1 MSGNDPKSG
10 PKRDP
15 TQDSIDEVGE
25 ETFPASDAPP
35 FSGAHAG
42 GPGEHGLRLL
52 IDLPPDSP
60 DVGYFRR
67 ALVRFDGHVAVTFAD
82 AAGDAFARALPE
94 ADVVVA
100 QDLSDDQLA
109 QAGRLR
115 WLSSVAAGLDEI
127 VTPALLARGV
137 AITSASGVHG
147 PNIAEH
153 VLAMILMFTR
163 GMPRLLRAQL
173 ARRWE
178 RDLKSRSDGPGELT
192 GKTLLII
199 GLGRIGEAIATR
211 ARPFGVRIIAVK
223 HDTSSRHDAGVA
235 VDELLPMDALD
246 EALGRA
252 DHVCVAVP
260 LTRDTRHLMNARRL
274 ARLRAGAFI
283 YNVSRG
289 AVIDEAALVEALRA
303 GKLAGAGLDVFEEE
317 PLPVTS
323 PLWDL
328 ENVIVTPHVSGA
340 TPLYYQRTAAIFA
353 DNLERFLS
361 GRPLA
366 NRFDPARGY

>member
-1 MSGNDPKSG
+1 MPSKDPVDQTVEQS
-10 PKRDP
+10 
-15 TQDSIDEVGE
+15 
-25 ETFPASDAPP
+25 FPASDPP
-35 FSGAHAG
+35 AFTTTRAG
-42 GPGEHGLRLL
+42 LPADHIFNVL
-52 IDLPPDSP
+52 IDVPPDSP
-60 DVGYFRR
+60 DAAYFRS
-67 ALVRFDGHVAVTFAD
+67 ALARFDGRIMVTCAASELAAD
-82 AAGDAFARALPE
+82 GADFARALPA

-100 QDLSDDQLA
+100 AALSDDELA
-109 QAGRLR
+109 RAARVR

-137 AITSASGVHG
+137 AVTNASGVHG

-192 GKTLLII
+192 GKTLLIV

-211 ARPFGVRIIAVK
+211 ARPFGVRILAVK
-223 HDTSSRHDAGVA
+223 QDASSRHDARVA

-252 DHVCVAVP
+252 DHVCIAVP
-260 LTRDTRHLMNARRL
+260 LTRDTRHLMNAARL
-274 ARLRAGAFI
+274 ARLRPGAFI

-289 AVIDEAALVEALRA
+289 AVIDEAALIEALRA

-323 PLWDL
+323 PLWEL
-328 ENVIVTPHVSGA
+328 ENVIVTPHVAGA
-340 TPLYYQRTAAIFA
+340 TPLYYERTAALFA

-361 GRPLA
+361 GQPLA
-366 NRFDPARGY
+366 NQFDPARGY